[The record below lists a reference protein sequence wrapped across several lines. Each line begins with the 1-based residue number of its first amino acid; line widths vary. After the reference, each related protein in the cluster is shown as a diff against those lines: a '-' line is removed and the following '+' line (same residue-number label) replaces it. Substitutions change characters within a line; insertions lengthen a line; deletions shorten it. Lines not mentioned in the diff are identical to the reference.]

1 MLLSQINTYKNEL
14 KERIEFIFYI
24 AFSSKINKSIHK
36 KKRNNGQKHTRKSL
50 GIYLKHNKKL
60 LKSKLVLPKR

>member
-36 KKRNNGQKHTRKSL
+36 KKETMDRNTQEKAQAFILNTTKN
-50 GIYLKHNKKL
+50 Y
-60 LKSKLVLPKR
+60 

>member
-36 KKRNNGQKHTRKSL
+36 KKETMDRNTQEKA
-50 GIYLKHNKKL
+50 
-60 LKSKLVLPKR
+60 